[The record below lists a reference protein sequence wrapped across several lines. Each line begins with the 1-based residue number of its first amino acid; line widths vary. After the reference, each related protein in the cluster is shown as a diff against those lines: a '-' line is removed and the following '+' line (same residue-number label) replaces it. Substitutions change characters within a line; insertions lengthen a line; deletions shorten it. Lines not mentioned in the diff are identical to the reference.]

1 MQTWFSQSLGDGVLS
16 FEPKDEIQSQFTPL
30 FNAAGQPADMAV
42 FTRHELEGRLQ
53 CEVVA
58 YFSPAAAA
66 LAQQRGAQPCAR
78 PTRFDLD
85 LLAGDAACWALL
97 FDNAPLQA
105 SQPAPG

>member
-1 MQTWFSQSLGDGVLS
+1 MQTWFSQPLGDGVMA
-16 FEPKDEIQSQFTPL
+16 FEPKEEIQSQFTAL
-30 FNAAGQPADMAV
+30 FNAAGQRADMAV

-66 LAQQRGAQPCAR
+66 LALAMGAKPCAR

-85 LLAGDAACWALL
+85 LLAGDAACWAVL
-97 FDNAPLQA
+97 FSDVA
-105 SQPAPG
+105 QPGM

>member
-1 MQTWFSQSLGDGVLS
+1 MKTWYSQPLGDGILA
-16 FEPKDEIQSQFTPL
+16 FEPKEELRAQFEPL
-30 FNAAGQPADMAV
+30 FAATGKPTEMAV

-85 LLAGDAACWALL
+85 LLAGDAACWAVL
-97 FDNAPLQA
+97 FADAPR
-105 SQPAPG
+105 